1 MRNSFLFLA
10 TLLITGIMAT
20 GCANTEKKF
29 GRGMRN
35 TFEIVQMGELRR
47 SVERTSVLDGASVGC
62 TTGFVRGL
70 TRSLARTG
78 VGVYEIATAPLPPY
92 GPIFTDYLAPNPV
105 WPDSYKP
112 GIIEDSTFATDTQ
125 LGFSGGDVAPFV
137 PGSRFSIFS
146 AP

>member
-1 MRNSFLFLA
+1 MRNTFLFLA
-10 TLLITGIMAT
+10 TPLIAGVMAT

-29 GRGMRN
+29 GRGVSN
-35 TFEIVQMGELRR
+35 TCEIVRMGELRR
-47 SVERTSVLDGASVGC
+47 SVEQTTLFDGSSAGC
-62 TTGFVRGL
+62 TTGLFRGL
-70 TRSLARTG
+70 TRTLARTG

-112 GIIEDSTFATDTQ
+112 GIVEDSTFATDTQ